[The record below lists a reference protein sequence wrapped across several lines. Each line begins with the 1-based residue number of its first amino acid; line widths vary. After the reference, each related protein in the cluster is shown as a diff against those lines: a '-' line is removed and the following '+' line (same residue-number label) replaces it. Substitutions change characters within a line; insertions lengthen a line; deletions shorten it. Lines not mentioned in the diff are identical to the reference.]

1 MLRSFRK
8 VFCGRLTTLAHASSG
23 PTIAFGLHGGPPEQ
37 EAGRISV
44 SGFTKSHGTKHL
56 RLLFH
61 PLTRPRERQ
70 NRQKL
75 STIPPPSTKE
85 KEPKRK
91 GLLRRCFSISQEPL
105 KTTYKTRRHREE
117 NELRMYGHRI
127 VSRSLS
133 GMPSFSSPY
142 HCFFSVPP

>member
-105 KTTYKTRRHREE
+105 KTTYKARRFTKGKEIVA
-117 NELRMYGHRI
+117 LRDLGGRSVNLGMHS
-127 VSRSLS
+127 SR
-133 GMPSFSSPY
+133 
-142 HCFFSVPP
+142 CIARNDAKAQT

>member
-1 MLRSFRK
+1 MIGSFRK
-8 VFCGRLTTLAHASSG
+8 DFCGRLTTLAHASYG

-70 NRQKL
+70 NRKKL

-105 KTTYKTRRHREE
+105 KTTYKTRRHGVDTSSE
-117 NELRMYGHRI
+117 
-127 VSRSLS
+127 SLQLKGVFRNS
-133 GMPSFSSPY
+133 HSPAIS
-142 HCFFSVPP
+142 FFSVPP